1 MHLEELPMIIF
12 TTVGQMSVGAFW
24 MLGIIHLL
32 GYARKMSA
40 STIDRLTNAALYAC
54 GPLLILGFGAASFH
68 LSYPLNALNSMRHAG
83 SSWLTNEILFG
94 VAYGTLGLI
103 FSLCQWFGWLS
114 RSARQVLAGLTALA
128 GLGLVCAMVGV
139 YFFPGTITTWSTWF
153 RWVLFFG
160 SALVT
165 GPLAVAITIALSW
178 RAQIRNAA
186 NYRYNQEN
194 PLAVHWDSS
203 LSEDLGRLREAW
215 QEARF
220 PGVWKWFKGWIAS
233 RFITKDG
240 VNDELTALTLSATKL
255 SCRISAFAGIVL
267 LIAYPIHAMQMTS
280 GDVAQR
286 HVADKVL
293 AMPWLYVRWVLLALG
308 VVLISVFMHMLM
320 RKVKRPTQKMLAV
333 VTVAFLLIF
342 GSELLGRGL
351 HYEGL
356 WHVGINTSQN
366 WLDHDAEDIIFH
378 DGNPTDD

>member
-1 MHLEELPMIIF
+1 MHLEELPMIFF

-24 MLGIIHLL
+24 MLGIIHML

-83 SSWLTNEILFG
+83 SSWLTNEILCG
-94 VAYGTLGLI
+94 VAYGAFGLI
-103 FSLCQWFGWLS
+103 FSLCQWFGWFS
-114 RSARQVLAGLTALA
+114 RGFRQILAGLTALA
-128 GLGLVCAMVGV
+128 GFGLVCSMVGV

-160 SALVT
+160 SAFVT
-165 GPLAVAITIALSW
+165 GPLAVAIAISLSW
-178 RAQIRNAA
+178 RAQKRNAA
-186 NYRYNQEN
+186 NYRYNAEN
-194 PLAVHWDSS
+194 PLAVYWHSGIKQDF
-203 LSEDLGRLREAW
+203 GRFKEAW
-215 QEARF
+215 AEARF
-220 PGVWKWFKGWIAS
+220 KGVWQLAKGWVAA
-233 RFITKDG
+233 RFITKEG
-240 VNDELTALTLSATKL
+240 INDELTSLTMSAIKL
-255 SCRISAFAGIVL
+255 SCRVSAFAGIVL
-267 LIAYPIHAMQMTS
+267 LVCYPIHAMQMKS

-286 HVADKVL
+286 HVFSEVMD
-293 AMPWLYVRWVLLALG
+293 MPWLPVRLALLAAG
-308 VVLISVFMHMLM
+308 VVLISAFMHMLM
-320 RKVKRPTQKMLAV
+320 RKAKNPGRKMMAV

-342 GSELLGRGL
+342 SSELLGRGL

-356 WHVGINTSQN
+356 WHVGINTSKN